1 MVKAIVTGQRTFS
14 STYIPLCAYIHSKKL
29 LKYLRCHPVPGSSW
43 KYEVLFK
50 DPEGISQQIR
60 CEFDSGAEVS
70 AQGFYA
76 SLQFLREEMN
86 KEKVK

>member
-1 MVKAIVTGQRTFS
+1 MVKTPAVQTRTFN
-14 STYIPLCAYIHSKKL
+14 STYIPLCAYIHAKKL
-29 LKYLRCHPVPGSSW
+29 LNYLRCHPAPGSSW
-43 KYEVLFK
+43 KYEIVFE

-86 KEKVK
+86 KERVK

>member
-1 MVKAIVTGQRTFS
+1 MVKPSALRVRVFS
-14 STYIPLCAYIHSKKL
+14 STYIPLCAYIHAKKL

-43 KYEVLFK
+43 KYEVLFE

-86 KEKVK
+86 KEKMK